1 MATTPMRLVALLLF
15 FLTGLSPAVAFETGL
30 HHRLSVHLAPER
42 QLLTA
47 EDRIQLSAAGARALT
62 FVLSPRAAVTAVRV
76 DGRPLPVDFN
86 GGRLRVPLA
95 GAAAGGP
102 LEVAIH
108 YTAVFDDPVPVLPA
122 NTDNPGYGVSGSI
135 SPDGTFLLAGAG
147 WYPRLPGRADT
158 FELTVNAPAGTLA
171 VTAGRDLGVETRE
184 GRSLSRWQI
193 DQPLEGLALSAG
205 PYRVERRTAGGLNA
219 AVYLFAPNLDLADA
233 YLSASLEFM
242 AFYQE
247 RFGPYPFPQ
256 FAVVENF
263 FPTGYG
269 FPGYTLMGGQVLRLP
284 FIIATSLGHE
294 IAHCWWGNGVYVD
307 PRGGNWSEGLTTYVA
322 DYYYKELQGPEAA
335 REYRRELLR
344 SYATLAR
351 PDREFALSDF
361 TQRVDPL
368 SKTVGYDKGALVF
381 HMLRGQVGDA
391 VFSRSLRDFYQ
402 TYRFRRAGWDDLRTV
417 FEKHSGGAL
426 GAFFDQWV
434 RRAGG
439 PQLALANVTLTP
451 AQNGYRVAGVLSQTP
466 PYYRLDVPLTVFT
479 ATDHTTRRLTVTG
492 RTAPFS
498 VYVPEPPLRLVAD
511 PDFDLFRRLSAEE
524 IPPTVNTLKAAQQP
538 LVVLPDAAA
547 PELAAA
553 ANLLV
558 SSLGLQKPRLVRSAA
573 LNPDLWRD
581 RSVLWVGAAPAD
593 GLLAGRPPDLALA
606 PGEFAVAGR
615 RYAGPADS
623 LFAVWP
629 HPPAAAAVGAV
640 FLPLAQRNALL
651 VARKITHYG
660 KYSYLV
666 FTDGANQAKG
676 TWPAARSPVV
686 HAWP

>member
-1 MATTPMRLVALLLF
+1 MRLLALLLF
-15 FLTGLSPAVAFETGL
+15 FLTGLLPTVALATGL
-30 HHRLSVHLAPER
+30 HHRLSVHLAPDR
-42 QLLTA
+42 QQLTA
-47 EDRIQLSAAGARALT
+47 EDRIRLTGEGSRTLT

-76 DGRPLPVDFN
+76 DGRLQTVDFS
-86 GGRLRVPLA
+86 GGRLRVPV
-95 GAAAGGP
+95 AAADGP

-135 SPDGTFLLAGAG
+135 SPEGTFLLAGAG
-147 WYPRLPGRADT
+147 WYPRVPGRADT
-158 FELTVNAPAGTLA
+158 FELTVSAPAGTLA
-171 VTAGRDLGVETRE
+171 VTAGRDLGAETRG
-184 GRSLSRWQI
+184 GRSVSRWKI

-205 PYRVERRTAGGLNA
+205 PYRVERRTAGGLSA

-233 YLSASLEFM
+233 YLDASLEFM
-242 AFYQE
+242 ALYQK

-322 DYYYKELQGPEAA
+322 DYAYRERQGPEAA

-351 PDREFALSDF
+351 PEREFALWRF

-381 HMLRGQVGDA
+381 HMLRGQVGDT
-391 VFSRSLRDFYQ
+391 VFDRALRDFYQ
-402 TYRFRRAGWDDLRTV
+402 TYRFRRAGWQDLRAV
-417 FEKHSGGAL
+417 FEKHSGEAL
-426 GAFFDQWV
+426 GVFFDQWV

-439 PQLALANVTLTP
+439 PQLALANVTLT
-451 AQNGYRVAGVLSQTP
+451 ATQNGYGVAGELTQKP
-466 PYYRLDVPLTVFT
+466 PHYRLDVPLTVST
-479 ATDHTTRRLTVTG
+479 ATTRTTRRLTVTG
-492 RTAPFS
+492 AVTPFAFS
-498 VYVPEPPLRLVAD
+498 LAERPQRLVVD
-511 PDFDLFRRLSAEE
+511 PEFDLFRRLSEEE

-538 LVVLPDAAA
+538 LVVLPDDPVPALEAAA
-547 PELAAA
+547 DM
-553 ANLLV
+553 LV
-558 SSLGLQKPRLVRSAA
+558 RSLGLQKPRLMRAAA
-573 LNPDLWRD
+573 LSPDLWRT
-581 RSVLWVGAAPAD
+581 RSVLWVGTPPVD
-593 GLLAGRPPDLALA
+593 GLLDGRPPELAV
-606 PGEFAVAGR
+606 GFDEFAVAGR
-615 RYAGPADS
+615 RYAGAADT

-629 HPPAAAAVGAV
+629 HPRAAAGVVAV
-640 FLPLAQRNALL
+640 FLPLAQTDAAL

-666 FTDGANQAKG
+666 FTGGANQAKG

-686 HAWP
+686 QVWP